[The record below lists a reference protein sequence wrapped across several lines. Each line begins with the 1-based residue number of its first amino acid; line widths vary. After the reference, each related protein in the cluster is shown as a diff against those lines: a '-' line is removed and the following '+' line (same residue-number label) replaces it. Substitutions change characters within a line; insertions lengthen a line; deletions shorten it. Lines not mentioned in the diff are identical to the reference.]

1 MEDSVFFKT
10 SYNWAYTIVIII
22 FIGSLYFI
30 IHAINNLLGIA
41 YIVTDFICVL
51 AFFTKKFVFYENRIE
66 IIKLNKLLKKRII
79 LYKDVLKIE
88 YMNGVVARTPPQ
100 IVIFASDESKPKPYI
115 NSFVAPSKKKTK
127 ILLKELFDRGVKI
140 EFNCYEDEKD
150 ELKSW

>member
-88 YMNGVVARTPPQ
+88 
-100 IVIFASDESKPKPYI
+100 
-115 NSFVAPSKKKTK
+115 
-127 ILLKELFDRGVKI
+127 
-140 EFNCYEDEKD
+140 
-150 ELKSW
+150 